1 MTESFIEV
9 FNEGRRLM
17 EVPLNQE
24 TISVGRDSACTI
36 HLDDHAISRNHAEV
50 RRVGDAIEVL
60 LSSRF
65 GRMMVNGA
73 ETQRARIVLGDRVEI
88 GPYLLV
94 LQQKQQPQQQQL
106 SEPVPAPP
114 VLEPLESIP
123 IPAVESQEQEA
134 AIEMPTFDAPSEPET
149 GPIPV
154 ATLEEPVFSIPSASQ
169 VVIGEAPQEI
179 FLESDHSD
187 RTRAFEAPMA
197 VAELIFSPG
206 SANSER
212 YEILDEEISLGRA
225 PNCHVVL
232 EDAKSSRKHALIK
245 RRGQGYVLQD
255 LGSANG
261 TMINGARVS
270 EAPLSSGDQIQIGNT
285 TFQFRVH
292 SKDYQDKER
301 NFLPVEVQPEAPLA
315 PDAPAYSIAGAAD
328 AAPPPASFV
337 ASHAGLGIPAAEKK
351 SAIGRFLE
359 YYRTLPP
366 RMQIIYGAAILG
378 VFYMLFFDEDQT
390 TKQTL
395 PNTQQ
400 TSQKKPVKD
409 ADGKVGLPNFEAL
422 SPEQKR
428 YVETQY
434 QLSVDNYKNR
444 DYSKAIFEVDKIF
457 QVVSDFKQAR
467 EIRSY
472 AQEAQAKIEQ
482 EEKNRKRK
490 DLEKAQ
496 RLKLETLTQQAGA
509 LMAQKKYSEAEAIF
523 AEIEIIEPENALVN
537 AWRNEVIA
545 EREKKLRAQEE
556 AEKLA
561 IVRRQIKS
569 ELAAILARRA
579 ESKDYYAAI
588 DELLDMKGKDP
599 GPSDWDAKIDREIEQ
614 CNQLIAQERDPF
626 LRAGKEA
633 EERGELAVAYNAFS
647 SASKVDPEDKI
658 SKDGMK
664 RIKGL
669 LEAKSKHIYIE
680 AVFAESLGDVETAK
694 TKFKQIIDGSTRDDS
709 YHEKAQAKL
718 RRLTILDGAVS
729 PTPVEGANP

>member
-1 MTESFIEV
+1 MADSFIEV
-9 FNEGRRLM
+9 FSEGRRLM
-17 EVPLNQE
+17 EVPLKMDP
-24 TISVGRDSACTI
+24 ILVGRDAACTI
-36 HLDDHAISRNHAEV
+36 RLDDHAISRNHAEV

-88 GPYLLV
+88 GPFVLV
-94 LQQKQQPQQQQL
+94 LQQKQIESPQPVIDVMSTPQVT
-106 SEPVPAPP
+106 PVTEEAAPE
-114 VLEPLESIP
+114 EPLPQDEVAMPSYDPSTEQQTASIP
-123 IPAVESQEQEA
+123 IA
-134 AIEMPTFDAPSEPET
+134 A
-149 GPIPV
+149 
-154 ATLEEPVFSIPSASQ
+154 LEEPVFSIPNASQ
-169 VVIGEAPQEI
+169 VVISEAPQEI
-179 FLESDHSD
+179 FLETENSDQ
-187 RTRAFEAPMA
+187 TRAFEAPMA

-212 YEILDEEISLGRA
+212 YEILDNEISLGRA

-232 EDAKSSRKHALIK
+232 EDAKSSRKHAIIK
-245 RRGQGYVLQD
+245 RRGQGFVLQD

-261 TMINGARVS
+261 TSINGSRVS
-270 EAPLSSGDQIQIGNT
+270 EAVLSSGDQIQIGNT

-292 SKDYQDKER
+292 SKDYEEKER
-301 NFLPVEVQPEAPLA
+301 NFLPVEIPAEAVQVSEAQPY
-315 PDAPAYSIAGAAD
+315 PMAGAEAQPSN
-328 AAPPPASFV
+328 AFV
-337 ASHAGLGIPAAEKK
+337 SSNPGLGIPSVEKK

-366 RMQIIYGAAILG
+366 KMQIIYGAAILG
-378 VFYMLFFDEDQT
+378 VFYMVFFDEDPAQ
-390 TKQTL
+390 KQVQ
-395 PNTQQ
+395 PSAQQ
-400 TSQKKPVKD
+400 VSAKKPVKD
-409 ADGKVGLPNFEAL
+409 SSEKVGLPHFEAL

-428 YVETQY
+428 YVEAQY
-434 QLSVDNYKNR
+434 QLSVDYYKNR
-444 DYSKAIFEVDKIF
+444 DYAKAIFEVDKIF
-457 QVVSDFKQAR
+457 QVTTDFKQAR

-496 RLKLETLTQQAGA
+496 RIKLDTLTQQAGA
-509 LMAQKKYSEAEAIF
+509 LMAQKKYTEAEGIF

-545 EREKKLRAQEE
+545 ERERKLRAKEE

-561 IVRRQIKS
+561 IIRRQLKT
-569 ELAAILARRA
+569 ELTAILARRS
-579 ESKDYYAAI
+579 ETKDYYAAI
-588 DELLDMKGKDP
+588 DELSEMKGKDP
-599 GPSDWDAKIDREIEQ
+599 GPSDWDAKIDREIEAST
-614 CNQLIAQERDPF
+614 QLIANERDPL

-633 EERGELAVAYNAFS
+633 EDRGDLAAAYNSFS

-664 RIKGL
+664 RIKGM

-694 TKFKQIIDGSTRDDS
+694 AKFKQILDSSTRDDS

-718 RRLTILDGAVS
+718 RRLTILDAAAS
-729 PTPVEGANP
+729 PTPTETGNP